1 MIYLIYGNQSA
12 TIKNKIRSIT
22 KNNLSYKDEL
32 NFVNFDAALVP
43 IQECI
48 DEVNYMPLGYDHKI
62 VNIENVYFLLKDKP
76 KTKVESEQQY
86 DVLTNYL
93 KNPNPDCDLVLSV
106 VSLDIDKKSDFFKLI
121 EQSGKI
127 YEIADPDENQ
137 WNTYVRMYCV
147 DKKGLNIDNDAL
159 NELAIRTA
167 CDVALFQNNVLK
179 LSLYTEH
186 ITYDDVCLMV
196 NKPLEDN
203 AFLLFNFLIDGRTND
218 ALSLYEDLKV
228 NNVEPVTL
236 IGMLSNQFRLLGEIS
251 FLSNKGF
258 TNDEI
263 ALELKIKLIRV
274 KILKRSIGRIS
285 LETID
290 KTLVDL
296 FNLDLKIKNGLV
308 DRFYAFELFLINFK
322 RS

>member
-12 TIKNKIRSIT
+12 TIKNKIRSIV
-22 KNNLSYKDEL
+22 KNNLIEKDDL
-32 NFVNFDAALVP
+32 NFVNFDGSLTP

-48 DEVNYMPLGYDHKI
+48 DEANYIPLGYDHKI
-62 VNIENVYFLLKDKP
+62 VNIQNAYFLLKSKP
-76 KTKVESEQQY
+76 KTKIETEQLY
-86 DVLTNYL
+86 DVFVQYL
-93 KNPNPDCDLVLSV
+93 KSPNEDCDLILSV
-106 VSLDIDKKSDFFKLI
+106 VSLDVDKKSEYFKLI
-121 EQSGKI
+121 EEKGKI
-127 YEIADPDENQ
+127 FEIADPDEKQ
-137 WNTYVRMYCV
+137 WNSYVRMYCL

-159 NELAIRTA
+159 NELAVRTA

-179 LSLYTEH
+179 LSLYTDH

-196 NKPLEDN
+196 TKPLEEN
-203 AFLLFNFLIDGRTND
+203 AFLLFNYLIDGRTND
-218 ALSLYEDLKV
+218 ALSLYEDLRT

-236 IGMLSNQFRLLGEIS
+236 ISMLANQFRLLGQIS
-251 FLSNKGF
+251 FLSSKGF

-263 ALELKIKLIRV
+263 ALELKIKVIRV
-274 KILKRSIGRIS
+274 KILKRSVSRIS

-290 KTLVDL
+290 NTLVDL